1 MLVDQHV
8 CIIATTQR
16 VSTLGKRAQT
26 VLKLLTVIAVK
37 PEVNV
42 IVMISSMKHTPWQPQ
57 AYMPLESLGVYHR
70 SID

>member
-1 MLVDQHV
+1 M
-8 CIIATTQR
+8 
-16 VSTLGKRAQT
+16 

-42 IVMISSMKHTPWQPQ
+42 IVMISSQGLISSMKHTPRQSQ
-57 AYMPLESLGVYHR
+57 AYMPLEALDVYHR